1 MKLEKN
7 TKRLIAL
14 ATIALIAFAAIVY
27 AVIVWEYTTQITV
40 REPFEVQTDLPETIS
55 LYPGG
60 PYNYWINITNHGG
73 ETLNATLYYT
83 VTTTNCTVEIS
94 PANGTSYKVEACDGI
109 ASIPVSITIS
119 VDGYSAN
126 GTATIDWWIER
137 TSP

>member
-1 MKLEKN
+1 MKLEKK

-14 ATIALIAFAAIVY
+14 ATIAFIAFAAIAY
-27 AVIVWEYTTQITV
+27 AIIVWQWTTHITV
-40 REPFEVQTDLPETIS
+40 LEPFKVEYNLPAEVS
-55 LYPGG
+55 LYPDK
-60 PYNYWINITNHGG
+60 YDYWINITNHGG

-94 PANGTSYKVEACDGI
+94 PANGTSYIVEASKTV
-109 ASIPVSITIS
+109 SIPVSITIS
-119 VDGYSAN
+119 VDGFSGN